1 MKIITIDIESKEYPS
16 QLRKIFNPPKK
27 LYAMGNI
34 DLLNKPGIA
43 IVGSRKMTDYGR
55 RNCELF
61 ASELAKRNILI
72 ISGMAI
78 GIDVT
83 AHLEAIKNGSPT
95 IAVLGTGFNNLY
107 PKENIQV
114 MHELLK
120 KGGLIITEKEKN
132 VEYDAKS
139 FSKRNRIISG
149 LSVGV
154 LVIEAGIKSGTS
166 VTVKYAKK
174 QGKKVFALPGRL
186 DLKNGFGTNLFI
198 KNGAEMV
205 TSVEEIINSYSD
217 FKNIDLPK
225 DKKRHYNKYE
235 TLLEI
240 LEDGKSLEEI
250 VNILKK
256 DKAKT
261 LKLLLEMEAKGL
273 IENVLGVGYR
283 LIK

>member
-1 MKIITIDIESKEYPS
+1 MRIITIDIESKEYPS

-55 RNCELF
+55 RNCEHF
-61 ASELAKRNILI
+61 ASELAKRNIPI

-120 KGGLIITEKEKN
+120 KGGLIITEKENN

-205 TSVEEIINSYSD
+205 TSVEEIINSYSE

-225 DKKRHYNKYE
+225 DKKRIYNKYE
-235 TLLEI
+235 TVLEI